1 MRKIRDDISC
11 FANTLI
17 AIRISQAGT
26 GRLQKEAFR
35 NEIPIPGSGKLLSM
49 SAPRKGGWH
58 RGIWNRG
65 IWNRGIWNRRM
76 A

>member
-1 MRKIRDDISC
+1 MKKISDDTSV

-17 AIRISQAGT
+17 AIRISKAGT

-35 NEIPIPGSGKLLSM
+35 SEIPIPGSGKLLSM
-49 SAPRKGGWH
+49 SAPRKGSWH
-58 RGIWNRG
+58 
-65 IWNRGIWNRRM
+65 RGIWNRRM